1 MEDKELTATE
11 CLIFS
16 SLISAVD
23 PVAVLAIFEEIH
35 VNIGLYF
42 LVFGES
48 LFNDGVTV
56 VLYNTMIT
64 LLDIESVGPEDIV
77 MATLSF
83 FTVVFGGAMVGLLNG
98 LLVSFITTFT
108 KEVRV
113 VEPLIIFSTTYT
125 AFLFAELF
133 HW

>member
-1 MEDKELTATE
+1 MKKHSKGLSF
-11 CLIFS
+11 LHFS

-23 PVAVLAIFEEIH
+23 PVAVLAIFDEIG
-35 VNIGLYF
+35 VNKNLYF

-64 LLDIESVGPEDIV
+64 LLDIEAVGPEDII

-83 FTVVFGGAMVGLLNG
+83 FTVVFGGAMVGFLNG

-113 VEPLIIFSTTYT
+113 VEPLIIFSTAYT

>member
-1 MEDKELTATE
+1 M
-11 CLIFS
+11 
-16 SLISAVD
+16 
-23 PVAVLAIFEEIH
+23 
-35 VNIGLYF
+35 
-42 LVFGES
+42 FGES

-64 LLDIESVGPEDIV
+64 LLDIEAVGPEDIV

-83 FTVVFGGAMVGLLNG
+83 FTVVFGGAMVGFLNG

-113 VEPLIIFSTTYT
+113 VEPLIIFSTAYIKK
-125 AFLFAELF
+125 EDVKN
-133 HW
+133 

>member
-1 MEDKELTATE
+1 M
-11 CLIFS
+11 
-16 SLISAVD
+16 
-23 PVAVLAIFEEIH
+23 
-35 VNIGLYF
+35 
-42 LVFGES
+42 FGES

-64 LLDIESVGPEDIV
+64 LLDIESVGLEDVI

-83 FTVVFGGAMVGLLNG
+83 FTVVFGGAMVGFLNG

-113 VEPLIIFSTTYT
+113 VEPLIIFSTAYT